1 MRARLLD
8 QLPHT
13 HRQRPRQAAAGP
25 WAVLEADALRVV
37 LSEHRRGRHLERRSV
52 LSPRGVVIENAG
64 GALLLAHR
72 APILAQPA
80 LLYSLG
86 EHLRVAG
93 LDFALEPL
101 RVVVARSVQPRQLGE
116 ARPREHA
123 RLHDA
128 LREHDAARHRCL
140 RGLPVPRRDGHRHM
154 SIGSYKT
161 GALRR
166 RP

>member
-1 MRARLLD
+1 MV
-8 QLPHT
+8 
-13 HRQRPRQAAAGP
+13 HRCWIRFRVEAEECTSWATDAASKAKYQKSKGKRCG
-25 WAVLEADALRVV
+25 D
-37 LSEHRRGRHLERRSV
+37 
-52 LSPRGVVIENAG
+52 
-64 GALLLAHR
+64 
-72 APILAQPA
+72 
-80 LLYSLG
+80 
-86 EHLRVAG
+86 G
-93 LDFALEPL
+93 LDFVLEPL

-154 SIGSYKT
+154 SLGSYKT